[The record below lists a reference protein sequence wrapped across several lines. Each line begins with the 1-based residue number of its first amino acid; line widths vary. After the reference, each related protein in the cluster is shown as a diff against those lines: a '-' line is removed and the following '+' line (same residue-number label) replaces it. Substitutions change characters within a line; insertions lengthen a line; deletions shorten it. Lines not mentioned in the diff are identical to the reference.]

1 MPLSIGLDYIKDKKF
16 TQAYQFFTQYLVN
29 DTNPESLKTKALF
42 YKGVCLTELKIPGE
56 AIKVFKKL
64 NKINPNISYLHGTL
78 INYMMKIC
86 DWEFYGKDYSKLM
99 ESLNNDVKIIP
110 AFTSLLLSGSEE
122 LQLKIAKMWGREK
135 YNSSS
140 PQTLQKYS
148 REGRRIRI
156 GYFSSYFKQ
165 HPVSTLMAEFYE
177 LHNKK
182 EFEIFAFSYGEQKED
197 VMNKR
202 IKISFEHFINVSDNS
217 DEEIAALARKHEIDI
232 AIDLN
237 GIGEGNRSLIFSHRV
252 APIQISYMYA
262 GTMATN
268 YMDYLIADE
277 TVIPEASRQFYTE
290 KILNLSNCFMVRD
303 SKLITVNLNFKR
315 KELGLPNSGFVF
327 CSFNQSSKINPETF
341 DSWVRIL
348 NKVEDSVLWLLEDN
362 PLMVNNLKLESKKR
376 SIDPKR
382 IVFAKKRPQPFYLGL
397 YKYADL
403 FLDTLPYNAHTTAG
417 DALWADLPVLTC
429 FGTTYA
435 GRVAASHLKA
445 IQLPELITYS
455 REEFEKLA
463 VELANNSKKL
473 KSIKEKLIANKNN
486 TPLFDTKLFV
496 RNFEAALKQIL
507 N

>member
-16 TQAYQFFTQYLVN
+16 TKAYEFFTQYLVN
-29 DTNPESLKTKALF
+29 EMNPEPLKAQALF
-42 YKGVCLTELKIPGE
+42 YKGVCLTELKIPEE
-56 AIKVFKKL
+56 ATKVFKKL
-64 NKINPNISYLHGTL
+64 YKINPNISFIHGTL

-86 DWEFYGKDYSKLM
+86 DWDFYSKDYSKLM
-99 ESLNNDVKIIP
+99 ESLNNDVKIIS
-110 AFTSLLLSGSEE
+110 AFTSLLISDSEE
-122 LQLKIAKMWGREK
+122 LQLKIAKLWGREK
-135 YNSSS
+135 YNSSN
-140 PQTLQKYS
+140 PQTLEKYS
-148 REGRRIRI
+148 RSGRRIRI

-182 EFEIFAFSYGEQKED
+182 EFEIFAFSYGDQKDD

-202 IKISFEHFINVSDNS
+202 IRLSVEHFINVSDNS

-237 GIGEGNRSLIFSHRV
+237 GTGEGNRSLIFSHRI
-252 APIQISYMYA
+252 APIQIGYMYA

-277 TVIPEASRQFYTE
+277 TVIPETSRQFYTE
-290 KILNLSNCFMVRD
+290 KILNLPNCYMVRD
-303 SKLITVNLNFKR
+303 SKLTIANLEFER
-315 KELGLPNSGFVF
+315 EELGLPNNGFVF
-327 CSFNQSSKINPETF
+327 CCFNQSSKINPETF
-341 DSWVRIL
+341 GSWCRIL

-362 PLMVNNLKLESKKR
+362 PLMVDNLKLEAKKR
-376 SIDPKR
+376 LIDPKR
-382 IVFAKKRPQPFYLGL
+382 IVFAKKSPQSFYLGL

-445 IQLPELITYS
+445 IQLSELITYS
-455 REEFEKLA
+455 RDEFEKLA
-463 VELANNSKKL
+463 VELANDRKKL
-473 KSIKEKLIANKNN
+473 NSIKEKLIANKK
-486 TPLFDTKLFV
+486 TAPLFDTVLFV
-496 RNFEAALKQIL
+496 KNFEEKLKQL
-507 N
+507 L